1 MSNALRT
8 EVRRD
13 DDDELLGFVEPGPDG
28 AYRVLSVFGG
38 VVTTV
43 ADAGS
48 AEDELRSRGL
58 SVLAETWWYDGE
70 PAVLLEAS
78 PGRVVARVGGITAL
92 ALAVG
97 SADDAD
103 GHRLVTLT
111 GDDARRLTLTRP

>member
-1 MSNALRT
+1 MANTLRT
-8 EVRRD
+8 EVRRE
-13 DDDELLGFVEPGPDG
+13 DDDELLGFVEPDADG
-28 AYRVLSVFGG
+28 TFRVLTVFGG
-38 VVTTV
+38 LVTTAGD
-43 ADAGS
+43 ADG

-58 SVLAETWWYDGE
+58 SVLTETWWYDGE